1 MYMNI
6 SIKVFEYCK
15 NKSIQQIN
23 DRYRTLSQISKQEI
37 YNLEYCNC
45 LEREYT
51 KCLKRLKEEEGISI
65 SNCQPIVDEY
75 ADQVK

>member
-1 MYMNI
+1 MNT

-23 DRYRTLSQISKQEI
+23 DRYRTLSQNSKQEI

-45 LEREYT
+45 LEMEYT
-51 KCLKRLKEEEGISI
+51 KCLKRLKESDGINI

-75 ADQVK
+75 AVQVK